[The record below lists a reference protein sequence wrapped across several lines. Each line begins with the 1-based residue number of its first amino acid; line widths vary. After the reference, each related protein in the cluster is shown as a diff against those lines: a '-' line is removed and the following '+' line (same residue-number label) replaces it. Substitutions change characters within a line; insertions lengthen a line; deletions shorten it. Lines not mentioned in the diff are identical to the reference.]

1 MTKHPRE
8 TKDSIKVIGIQIQ
21 TTNEKG
27 QAARDISKLWDLFRE
42 EKTVDKIPN
51 KKGNEIL
58 ALYTDYEGDYSQPF
72 NYMICCEVTSI
83 EDVPLGMVAKII
95 PTADYTILKA
105 MGKFPDCLIKTWKAI
120 WQSDLK
126 RTYRYDFEV
135 YKTLDPNLTEIDVY
149 IGVK

>member
-1 MTKHPRE
+1 MRRGRLP
-8 TKDSIKVIGIQIQ
+8 GIFPNCGIYFGR
-21 TTNEKG
+21 K
-27 QAARDISKLWDLFRE
+27 
-42 EKTVDKIPN
+42 KTVDKIPN

-135 YKTLDPNLTEIDVY
+135 YKTLDPNLTEIDIY
-149 IGVK
+149 IGVSRRLSIFIQKFYNEFSQC